1 MYICRVEEK
10 DRGSQQQRGQW
21 GHSEGERP
29 GGGGGGACLKSKKR
43 KSLAKQVDR
52 TIRHGGGQEGD
63 F

>member
-1 MYICRVEEK
+1 MYICRVEEE
-10 DRGSQQQRGQW
+10 DRGRRQQRGQW
-21 GHSEGERP
+21 GHGEAERW
-29 GGGGGGACLKSKKR
+29 GGGGGPCLKNKKR